1 MIRTFT
7 ELVKIPTFEGRY
19 EYLKL
24 NGRIGEELFGY
35 ARYLNQGFYQSERWK
50 RARRAAILRDQGC
63 DLGIPGRTIYG
74 IIYVHHMN
82 PLTLEQIRND
92 DPFLTD
98 LENLICVSRR
108 THDAI
113 TLGDASLLPTEP
125 IVRRP
130 NDTCPWK
137 Q

>member
-1 MIRTFT
+1 MRTYS
-7 ELVKIPTFEGRY
+7 ELMTLPTFSQRY

-24 NGRIGEELFGY
+24 NGKVGEELFGY
-35 ARYLNQGFYQSERWK
+35 ARYLNQVFYQSKRWK
-50 RARRAAILRDQGC
+50 DARRAAIIRDKGC
-63 DLGIPGRTIYG
+63 DLGLEGYEIRGT
-74 IIYVHHMN
+74 IYVHHMN
-82 PLTLEQIRND
+82 PITLAQLKADAPE
-92 DPFLTD
+92 LTD

-113 TLGDASLLPTEP
+113 TLGDESLLPLGPVE
-125 IVRRP
+125 RRP